1 MWRFLRSNSS
11 PCQTLGKF
19 RFRLVDDCPNASVL
33 DHSNAD
39 VVALGAHCSL
49 ETGSD
54 AVNSKAMLM
63 LTLVFLHCALPLCGS
78 PTHDVDQR
86 GPILERH
93 PHFTR
98 YS

>member
-11 PCQTLGKF
+11 PCQTLRKLRF
-19 RFRLVDDCPNASVL
+19 RFVDDCPNASVL

-63 LTLVFLHCALPLCGS
+63 LTLVFLHFALHLCGS
-78 PTHDVDQR
+78 PQGIASHLPR
-86 GPILERH
+86 RRWMMAPSRN
-93 PHFTR
+93 R
-98 YS
+98 